1 VLDEHIDVSF
11 SVHPEIRQIRF
22 HDPDSLSLEE
32 YFLDFYYSPS
42 ILMKDTGESFVD
54 FLRQNT
60 RQMVQLEPGEHA
72 EFALTVDAGYLVT
85 TPRLLV
91 TAVAKDGSSPSEE
104 QLTFRL
110 KTDHFTPEKPEIA
123 AGPYRVNLYND
134 SNAPQKVFMHFTPG
148 VEYFDYVPFLS
159 GAQLLN
165 NTLFRRLY
173 PTQVVKSSEGIT
185 IKDVTFMFT
194 DLKNSTDL
202 YSRIGD
208 LHAFDLVTRHFEKL
222 SHIID
227 RHHGTIVKTMGD
239 AVMASFTVPADAVA
253 AALEM
258 RTPLDEFKTSDTPSD
273 IALKIGIHRGAS
285 ILVNSNKGLDYF
297 GQTVNIASRV
307 QGLAKGNEVCLS
319 DDVYN
324 APNVSEQLKGHD
336 VDVVENV
343 PLKGVSQTMNVYRV
357 MSSVE
362 P

>member
-1 VLDEHIDVSF
+1 MLDEHIDVSF
-11 SVHPEIRQIRF
+11 TVHPEIRRIRF

-54 FLRQNT
+54 FLRKNT
-60 RQMVQLEPGEHA
+60 TQMLELQPGEDA
-72 EFALTVDAGYLVT
+72 EFTMNVDAGYLVT

-91 TAVAKDGSSPSEE
+91 TAVKEPDETPVEHE
-104 QLTFRL
+104 VTFRL
-110 KTDHFTPEKPEIA
+110 KSDHFEPERPEIA
-123 AGPYRVNLYND
+123 TGPCRVTLLNESD
-134 SNAPQKVFMHFTPG
+134 TPRKVFMHFTPG

-222 SHIID
+222 SYIID

-273 IALKIGIHRGAS
+273 IVLKIGIHRGAS

-324 APNVSEQLKGHD
+324 APDVSEQLSDLD
-336 VDVVENV
+336 VAVVENV
-343 PLKGVSQTMNVYRV
+343 PLKGVSEPMNVYRV